1 MGSIHSNEEGQYEG
15 DVKFM
20 HGTDKNSVR
29 HLEKWKKK
37 YEFKGTLEV
46 LSCANLVA
54 SIRKDCED
62 NPKRMR
68 KAGYPEAQAWLEEAK
83 KRQAERERVRVNQSE
98 VLKKQYE
105 QEMVEIKGKAEQL
118 EGLKKKHEQEISE
131 MKKLNDKTKQ
141 CSLHFSERDYDE
153 ETVMRHEHLVLDR
166 PPPYNPARTSEFATA
181 SPLNPKPP
189 PPRPG
194 RHMRL
199 ERIYPSDQIPR
210 ARKNSLQESQ
220 QEAQPQAHATGPGK
234 IFKDTYPMNEMPK
247 PRVDWI
253 KIYNCRQGEDE
264 KAMSY
269 FARLKVVLDAN
280 SGLTIT
286 DINEVGSAYNQLLKT
301 VFLQGLQPAISG
313 FVKQHLVGWQTSS
326 VKSIKDYVVHAE
338 KVLKDKAETKRVKKE
353 KKSKINMTDLFSFL
367 SLKHHRGN
375 SAGRGGH
382 GGRGRRGR
390 GKRRRGR
397 KQGKGGKD
405 GACER
410 RRIRR
415 VGMTD
420 HLSDC
425 KKFRSCRHTHTHT
438 HTYTHTHTQLRR

>member
-1 MGSIHSNEEGQYEG
+1 MVRGS
-15 DVKFM
+15 
-20 HGTDKNSVR
+20 
-29 HLEKWKKK
+29 KK
-37 YEFKGTLEV
+37 ETG
-46 LSCANLVA
+46 
-54 SIRKDCED
+54 R
-62 NPKRMR
+62 
-68 KAGYPEAQAWLEEAK
+68 
-83 KRQAERERVRVNQSE
+83 ERERVKQSE

-118 EGLKKKHEQEISE
+118 VGLKKKHEQEISE
-131 MKKLNDKTKQ
+131 IKKLNDKTKQ
-141 CSLHFSERDYDE
+141 CSLHFSESDYDE

-166 PPPYNPARTSEFATA
+166 PPPYNPAGTSESATA

-189 PPRPG
+189 LPFR
-194 RHMRL
+194 RRLRL
-199 ERIYPSDQIPR
+199 EGIYPSDSMGDQIPS
-210 ARKNSLQESQ
+210 ARKNSL
-220 QEAQPQAHATGPGK
+220 QEAQPQAHATRPGK
-234 IFKDTYPMNEMPK
+234 IFNDTYPMSEMPNS
-247 PRVDWI
+247 RVDWI
-253 KIYNCRQGEDE
+253 KIYNCRQSENE
-264 KAMSY
+264 EVMSY

-326 VKSIKDYVVHAE
+326 VKTIKDYVVHAE
-338 KVLKDKAETKRVKKE
+338 KVLKDKAETKRVNKE
-353 KKSKINMTDLFSFL
+353 KKSKSNMTDLFSFL

-375 SAGRGGH
+375 SAGRGSH

-397 KQGKGGKD
+397 KGGRGGKD
-405 GACER
+405 GACFICKKMGQRMPLGRGR

-420 HLSDC
+420 QLSDC
-425 KKFRSCRHTHTHT
+425 KELRSCRHTHTHT
-438 HTYTHTHTQLRR
+438 HTHTQLRR